1 MGGWFYSGLLGG
13 EIAVE
18 VREVH
23 VSQLPRG
30 LEGKKIAFLS
40 DVHAGWM
47 FPAKRVAQTV
57 QALSALEPDLL
68 LIGGDLAETRQDELE
83 VIRALGTVP
92 APLGRYAV
100 LGNNDSQRF
109 MGAGQRQLRQAMER
123 SGISL
128 LVNER
133 AEIAVEGGKLA
144 VVGLDEMKYGRPRT
158 EGLFAGMGGENFC
171 VLLSHY
177 PQMAVA
183 VVQSGSKPGPQL
195 ALCGHTH
202 GGQFRLGRLTP
213 YAVGYE
219 RKMRTGG
226 PALVH
231 GWRRIGRTWIL
242 VSNGL
247 GTSSLPLRIGAQP
260 QIHKIIL
267 RIEKNHG

>member
-109 MGAGQRQLRQAMER
+109 MVPDNASFVRPWSAAEFRFWSTSGPRSPWKGANWPLW
-123 SGISL
+123 
-128 LVNER
+128 
-133 AEIAVEGGKLA
+133 
-144 VVGLDEMKYGRPRT
+144 
-158 EGLFAGMGGENFC
+158 
-171 VLLSHY
+171 
-177 PQMAVA
+177 
-183 VVQSGSKPGPQL
+183 
-195 ALCGHTH
+195 
-202 GGQFRLGRLTP
+202 
-213 YAVGYE
+213 
-219 RKMRTGG
+219 
-226 PALVH
+226 
-231 GWRRIGRTWIL
+231 GWTR
-242 VSNGL
+242 
-247 GTSSLPLRIGAQP
+247 
-260 QIHKIIL
+260 
-267 RIEKNHG
+267 